1 MTSLADVRGGASL
14 EARGGRAEE
23 KAERDL
29 PLRAAERH
37 RRSLCFSRDP
47 RIVAG
52 SILVCCGW
60 CTLLLLFVVLLSLL
74 AHFQSTNLQQTLRM
88 TASDSKLV
96 TEADTRLCP
105 RLRLDNPSQG
115 LASMLVLSQAP
126 EQLDRYSF
134 SFNEPSRLS
143 PQSLSTVYFAHL
155 SPRANV
161 TFNACKDDEFEDA
174 DLGANAVRARLR
186 LYAFNSYASYQDWLI
201 HGQSSYVD
209 SIEVVNLCSAGQ
221 PTTYRHSATSDND
234 WYYVFRLDDVS
245 LTIVFKPGMSLERIN
260 YGVVADHLLDECMTS
275 GLLGTP
281 NCTVRTVRGAH
292 YLIRTEVGFDLA
304 LATEMRATC
313 TGVDEAYLPATVGS
327 TIAISLIALVAFFG
341 GIGLCICYCCKES
354 LSNCLSS
361 GCTLTN
367 CCQSSQLV
375 STTRRHDHGDYYDA
389 QHLIS
394 QEHYGDTEFEQ
405 QGPSAPELTS
415 EV

>member
-1 MTSLADVRGGASL
+1 MTSLVDVRGGTSL
-14 EARGGRAEE
+14 EVRGGRAEE

-74 AHFQSTNLQQTLRM
+74 AHFQSINLQQTLRM

-115 LASMLVLSQAP
+115 LAAMLVLSRAP

-134 SFNEPSRLS
+134 SFNEPSKLS

-174 DLGANAVRARLR
+174 DLAANAVRARLR

-234 WYYVFRLDDVS
+234 WYYCRECLHQRLAA
-245 LTIVFKPGMSLERIN
+245 TARAGPQFKHRFFMAYKDQPLNTKLATACTYTKTCLAKVTGMQVN
-260 YGVVADHLLDECMTS
+260 KYTK
-275 GLLGTP
+275 
-281 NCTVRTVRGAH
+281 NCD
-292 YLIRTEVGFDLA
+292 IRTCYEQYPPCQT
-304 LATEMRATC
+304 TEHM
-313 TGVDEAYLPATVGS
+313 LLNS
-327 TIAISLIALVAFFG
+327 T
-341 GIGLCICYCCKES
+341 
-354 LSNCLSS
+354 
-361 GCTLTN
+361 
-367 CCQSSQLV
+367 
-375 STTRRHDHGDYYDA
+375 
-389 QHLIS
+389 
-394 QEHYGDTEFEQ
+394 
-405 QGPSAPELTS
+405 P
-415 EV
+415 